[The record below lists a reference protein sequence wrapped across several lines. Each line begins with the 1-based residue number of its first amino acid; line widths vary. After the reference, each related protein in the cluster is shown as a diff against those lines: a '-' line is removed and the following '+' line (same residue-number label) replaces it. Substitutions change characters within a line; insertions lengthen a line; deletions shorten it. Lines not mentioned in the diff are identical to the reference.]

1 MKWFVGFG
9 LLLTSGY
16 VLYSNLYDLAEVNV
30 AEFLDGFRDVVT
42 SSIYRNVLVLV
53 EIDTS
58 ISRSEQISELKY

>member
-1 MKWFVGFG
+1 MKWFVVFG
-9 LLLTSGY
+9 SLLISGY

-42 SSIYRNVLVLV
+42 SSIYRNVLVFV

-58 ISRSEQISELKY
+58 ISRPEQISELKY